1 MEKSRFY
8 AGDKGKPQNHIQDF
22 NTPQKAESHEEQA
35 MRLEFWIAKQIGSD
49 LMKTYQ
55 NRQWN
60 VDVDSRNQVIVISCP
75 SLSKRMGY
83 RIHMRRDT
91 VADLIPR
98 ARAAAGEILERFG
111 VSRSRLIDPST
122 LETFARD
129 VRDDAIH
136 PDAQDTVEKFNR
148 V

>member
-1 MEKSRFY
+1 VNKTRFY
-8 AGDKGKPQNHIQDF
+8 PGEKGAEPIKDF
-22 NTPQKAESHEEQA
+22 NAPQKAESHEEKA

-55 NRQWN
+55 NRQWS

-91 VADLIPR
+91 IADLIPR

-111 VSRSRLIDPST
+111 ASRSRLIDPSS

-129 VRDDAIH
+129 VRDDAIA
-136 PDAQDTVEKFNR
+136 PDASEAQAVEKHNR
-148 V
+148 A